1 MSSLFDTRK
10 QVRTPSLPLT
20 PPGSRHSRLGS
31 QLTFYGAYH
40 NNPINVG
47 IHLCCIPLLVW
58 CVLCLS

>member
-1 MSSLFDTRK
+1 MF
-10 QVRTPSLPLT
+10 VFM
-20 PPGSRHSRLGS
+20 

-58 CVLCLS
+58 CVSPLSRRSS